1 MENLIGFFFFFLSG
15 VLFGLFGAGG
25 SLITIPILIVF
36 FDLPFKISTTYSLII
51 VFLVSLFG
59 VLRKKKA
66 YSYNFN
72 SIFYL
77 GIFSLIGVLFS
88 RNFLFKI
95 IPEKLLLSTFV
106 IFLFLTGLI
115 LAIKSS
121 KQNLKK
127 KSTVKLNLNLFFTLI
142 QGLFLGIFTGLLGV
156 GGGFLI
162 VPTLIFFQKLNI
174 KQAASASI
182 FLIFLNS
189 WLAILI
195 DFSNNYFHLNI
206 SLLLT
211 IILFALLGFFV
222 GKKIQNSVNL
232 KMAQKLFA
240 LFLIIISLFT
250 TFNFKLFL

>member
-25 SLITIPILIVF
+25 SLITIPILIFF

-59 VLRKKKA
+59 VLRKNKA

-95 IPEKLLLSTFV
+95 ISEKLLLSTFV
-106 IFLFLTGLI
+106 IFLFLTGII
-115 LAIKSS
+115 LAVKSN
-121 KQNLKK
+121 KQNLEK
-127 KSTVKLNLNLFFTLI
+127 KSTVNLNLFFTLI
-142 QGLFLGIFTGLLGV
+142 QGLVVGIFTGLLGV

-195 DFSNNYFHLNI
+195 DFSNSYFHLNVR
-206 SLLLT
+206 LLLT

-222 GKKIQNSVNL
+222 GKKIQILVNL

-250 TFNFKLFL
+250 ALNFKLFL

>member
-25 SLITIPILIVF
+25 SLITIPILIFF
-36 FDLPFKISTTYSLII
+36 FDLPFKIATTYSLII

-59 VLRKKKA
+59 VLKKKT

-72 SIFYL
+72 AIFYL
-77 GIFSLIGVLFS
+77 GIFSLIGVLLS
-88 RNFLFKI
+88 RKFLFQI
-95 IPEKLLLSTFV
+95 ISERILLSTFV
-106 IFLFLTGLI
+106 IFLFFSGVA
-115 LAIKSS
+115 LAIRIK
-121 KQNLKK
+121 KQNFEK
-127 KSTVKLNLNLFFTLI
+127 KSKVKLNLFLTIL
-142 QGLFLGIFTGLLGV
+142 QGLVVGVFTGLLGV

-182 FLIFLNS
+182 FLIYLNS

-206 SLLLT
+206 RLLLI
-211 IILFALLGFFV
+211 IILFAVLGFFV

-250 TFNFKLFL
+250 TLNFKLFL

>member
-36 FDLPFKISTTYSLII
+36 FGLPFKISTTYSLII

-88 RNFLFKI
+88 RNYLFKI
-95 IPEKLLLSTFV
+95 ISEKLLLSTFV

-115 LAIKSS
+115 LAIKSN
-121 KQNLKK
+121 KQNFKK
-127 KSTVKLNLNLFFTLI
+127 KSTIKLNLFFTLI

-162 VPTLIFFQKLNI
+162 VPTLMFFQKLNI